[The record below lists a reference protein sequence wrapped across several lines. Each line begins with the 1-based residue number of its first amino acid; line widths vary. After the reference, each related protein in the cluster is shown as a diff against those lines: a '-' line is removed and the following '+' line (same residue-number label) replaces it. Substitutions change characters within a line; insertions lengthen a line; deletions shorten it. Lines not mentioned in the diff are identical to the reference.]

1 MQWCFPYQFAFS
13 LSETIQHQNLFGIK
27 PFLFIQLSTHLKW
40 EKAKDGEKAR
50 DNGAAAGQQ
59 KPHNG
64 KMDFVGVFRAVETVS
79 CNLF

>member
-1 MQWCFPYQFAFS
+1 MFPY
-13 LSETIQHQNLFGIK
+13 LSIFTSSEVVKHQNLFVIEII
-27 PFLFIQLSTHLKW
+27 LFNQLSTHLKW

-59 KPHNG
+59 KAHNG